1 MSSNDK
7 NRPPKRV
14 PIEAKRRVTA
24 NDGEARHTP
33 ERLKTKGSKLTP
45 SSRAWL
51 ERQLSDPYVQKAKR
65 EGWRSRAAFKLIEID
80 EKTGLVKKGAR
91 VVDLGA
97 APGGWSQYVVKKGAR
112 AVVAIDLLEIEPIAC
127 VEIILGDF
135 LDETA
140 PEQILNLLGGP
151 PDLVLSDMAADT
163 TGHRQTDHLRT
174 AALFEAAADFALEH
188 VAPGGAFCGKV
199 FQGGAEAA
207 ILARLKQGFDKVKHI
222 KPPASRKESPELF
235 VVAQGRKPKD

>member
-80 EKTGLVKKGAR
+80 EKSALLKKGAR
-91 VVDLGA
+91 VVDLGG
-97 APGGWSQYVVKKGAR
+97 APGGWSQYAAKKGAR
-112 AVVAIDLLEIEPIAC
+112 AVVTIDLLEIEPIPG
-127 VEIILGDF
+127 VEIIQGDF
-135 LDETA
+135 LDEKA
-140 PEQILNLLGGP
+140 PDQILERLGGA

-188 VAPGGAFCGKV
+188 LAPGGSFCGKV
-199 FQGGAEAA
+199 FQGGAEAE

>member
-80 EKTGLVKKGAR
+80 EKSALVKKGARIVDLGGAPGGWSQFAVKKGAR
-91 VVDLGA
+91 VV
-97 APGGWSQYVVKKGAR
+97 
-112 AVVAIDLLEIEPIAC
+112 VAIDLLPIEPIAG
-127 VEIILGDF
+127 VDIIEGDF
-135 LDETA
+135 LDENA
-140 PEQILNLLGGP
+140 PAQILELLGGP

-174 AALFEAAADFALEH
+174 AALFEAAADFALDH

-235 VVAQGRKPKD
+235 VVAQGRKPRD